1 MATGISVHVG
11 VNRAK
16 PSFQMPHLKGCV
28 KDAEAMRRIAIAHN
42 FEAQPVLADE
52 NATFQ
57 AVKNAIEA
65 ANTPRL
71 KKGDIFLFTFSG
83 HGSTAPTAINEDD
96 GQDETILLH
105 DCVLID
111 NYFRRNLWSQFDE
124 GVRILGV
131 ADCCHGGTS
140 LLAFFLG
147 NVKASVKSFFTRTRT
162 GNSASHE
169 DLNPEFKVLT
179 REDQNRIRKVSPDIH
194 ENIDK
199 EISSTGK
206 DVRATILT
214 LASCGDFEKALDGE
228 DNGAFTKAMLEVLC
242 DQAPPPNVAEIV
254 TRIRANLNPAPNYDE
269 LIQRIGTNLAAKEIT
284 TQHPVRSPQN
294 ADPSFLGQVPFTV

>member
-1 MATGISVHVG
+1 MARGVSVHVG
-11 VNRAK
+11 VNRAR
-16 PSFQMPHLKGCV
+16 PSFQMTELRGCV
-28 KDAEAMRRIAIAHN
+28 KDAEAMRQIAIAYN
-42 FEAQPVLADE
+42 FEAQPVLADH

-57 AVKNAIEA
+57 AVKNAIKA

-71 KKGDIFLFTFSG
+71 TNGDIFLFTFSG

-140 LLAFFLG
+140 LLA
-147 NVKASVKSFFTRTRT
+147 SFFGHVKDSIMTVFT
-162 GNSASHE
+162 GTQPGNAASGQGR
-169 DLNPEFKVLT
+169 NPRFKELS
-179 REDQNRIRKVSPDIH
+179 RADQNKIRSISPEIH
-194 ENIDK
+194 AKIDQ
-199 EISSTGK
+199 EILLAGQTM
-206 DVRATILT
+206 RATILT

-228 DNGAFTKAMLEVLC
+228 DNGAFTKAMIEVLC
-242 DQAPPPNVAEIV
+242 NQAPPPNVDEIV
-254 TRIRANLNPAPNYDE
+254 TRIRANPNQPPNYDE
-269 LIQRIGTNLAAKEIT
+269 LKNRIGTNLANKGIT
-284 TQHPVRSPQN
+284 TQHPTRAPQN
-294 ADPSFLGQVPFTV
+294 ADPAFLGQVPFTI